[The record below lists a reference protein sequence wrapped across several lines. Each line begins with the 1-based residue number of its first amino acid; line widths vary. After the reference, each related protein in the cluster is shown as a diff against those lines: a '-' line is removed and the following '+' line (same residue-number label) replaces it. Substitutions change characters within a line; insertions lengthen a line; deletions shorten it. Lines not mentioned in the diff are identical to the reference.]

1 MYLRRVCHANSE
13 ILVCYAK
20 PVNLLQI
27 TATPIARTPVPFYP
41 KANNKNEAM
50 PVQFSTLFLISL
62 FSTALALS
70 GCVGSDN
77 SSAPKKPNQPSNG
90 NNTKPGDKNPGVPN
104 PDPSN
109 PDPSNPDPS
118 NPDPS
123 NPDPSN
129 PGGGND
135 NGNEDGGN
143 NPFPPTEEDYSN
155 SDLTSC
161 DFVQPATS
169 NPAYSLGNTNK
180 ESTYNIDHY
189 QPAENDNDL
198 SGTWVMINQKSNDLG
213 QFGIT
218 QVWEKSFFIIR
229 EKDGSSGAFEIAS
242 CNTNDFSP
250 ITINTENNT
259 LLHAD
264 ITPMYGST
272 LFVKTSN
279 TELSEYKPDGLSDDD
294 TALFNKNKAKAI
306 KISSSTASLASLSTG
321 DNKSTIDERIYE
333 NTDVWCVN
341 QARKVTN
348 IQKQSGTCVITDN
361 SQSYLN
367 IAVYGDGVSNRIT
380 TVESTEASGGIITG
394 ANQKNSA
401 WVIGA
406 DSLEDLSVDTSDVPN
421 LVLSFS
427 CNEENTNNFK
437 LKFACN
443 VKGLNQTNSEGEG
456 ELSLDITIPDSP

>member
-306 KISSSTASLASLSTG
+306 KISSSTASLSTG
-321 DNKSTIDERIYE
+321 VNKTIIDGRVYDNT
-333 NTDVWCVN
+333 NVWCVN

-348 IQKQSGTCVITDN
+348 IQKQSGTCAITDN

-367 IAVYGDGVSNRIT
+367 IAVYGDGFSNRIT

-394 ANQKNSA
+394 AYKIDSA
-401 WVIGA
+401 LVIGA
-406 DSLEDLSVDTSDVPN
+406 DSPEDLSVDISEVPN
-421 LVLSFS
+421 VVLSFD
-427 CNEENTNNFK
+427 CNDKITNNFK
-437 LKFACN
+437 LKFACD
-443 VKGLNQTNSEGEG
+443 VEGLNLTKALTG
-456 ELSLDITIPDSP
+456 ELSLDITVPVSP

>member
-1 MYLRRVCHANSE
+1 MYGESATL
-13 ILVCYAK
+13 ILKYLFVTQTLETFSK
-20 PVNLLQI
+20 LSQH
-27 TATPIARTPVPFYP
+27 PIARTPVPFYP
-41 KANNKNEAM
+41 KTNNKNEAM

-77 SSAPKKPNQPSNG
+77 SSAPKKPNQPSSD
-90 NNTKPGDKNPGVPN
+90 NNTKPGDKNPGVP
-104 PDPSN
+104 
-109 PDPSNPDPS
+109 NPDPS

-143 NPFPPTEEDYSN
+143 NPFPPTEEDYRN

-180 ESTYNIDHY
+180 ESTYNIDDY

-229 EKDGSSGAFEIAS
+229 EEAGSSDAFEIAS
-242 CNTNDFSP
+242 CNTNNFSP

-348 IQKQSGTCVITDN
+348 IQKQSGTCAITDN

-394 ANQKNSA
+394 AYKIDSA
-401 WVIGA
+401 LVIGA
-406 DSLEDLSVDTSDVPN
+406 DSPEDLSVDTSEVPN
-421 LVLSFS
+421 LVLSFG
-427 CNEENTNNFK
+427 CDEDNTNNFE
-437 LKFACN
+437 LKFTCN

>member
-1 MYLRRVCHANSE
+1 
-13 ILVCYAK
+13 
-20 PVNLLQI
+20 
-27 TATPIARTPVPFYP
+27 
-41 KANNKNEAM
+41 M

-77 SSAPKKPNQPSNG
+77 SSAPKKPNQPSSD

-104 PDPSN
+104 PDS
-109 PDPSNPDPS
+109 S

-135 NGNEDGGN
+135 NGNEEGGN

-169 NPAYSLGNTNK
+169 NPAYSLGNTNE
-180 ESTYNIDHY
+180 ESTYNIDDY
-189 QPAENDNDL
+189 QHLPAENDNDL
-198 SGTWVMINQKSNDLG
+198 SGTWVMINRKSNDLG

-229 EKDGSSGAFEIAS
+229 EKDDSSGVFEIAS
-242 CNTNDFSP
+242 CNTNDFAQ
-250 ITINTENNT
+250 ITINTEDNT
-259 LLHAD
+259 LLRAD

-279 TELSEYKPDGLSDDD
+279 RELSEYEPDGLSDDD
-294 TALFNKNKAKAI
+294 TALFNKNKAKAV
-306 KISSSTASLASLSTG
+306 KISSSTDSLSTG
-321 DNKSTIDERIYE
+321 DNKSTIDGRIYY
-333 NTDVWCVN
+333 NTNVWCVN

-348 IQKQSGTCVITDN
+348 IQKQSGTCAITDN

-367 IAVYGDGVSNRIT
+367 IAVYGGGFSNRIT

-394 ANQKNSA
+394 AYKIDSA
-401 WVIGA
+401 LVIGA
-406 DSLEDLSVDTSDVPN
+406 DSPEDLSVDISEVPN
-421 LVLSFS
+421 VVLSFD
-427 CNEENTNNFK
+427 CNDKITNNFK
-437 LKFACN
+437 LKFACD
-443 VKGLNQTNSEGEG
+443 VEGLNLTKALTG
-456 ELSLDITIPDSP
+456 ELSLDITVPVSP

>member
-1 MYLRRVCHANSE
+1 MYGESATL
-13 ILVCYAK
+13 ILKYLFVTQTLETFSK
-20 PVNLLQI
+20 LSQH
-27 TATPIARTPVPFYP
+27 PIARTPVPFYP
-41 KANNKNEAM
+41 KTNNKNEAM

-77 SSAPKKPNQPSNG
+77 SSAPKKPNQPSSD
-90 NNTKPGDKNPGVPN
+90 NNTKPGDKNPGVP
-104 PDPSN
+104 
-109 PDPSNPDPS
+109 NPDPS

-143 NPFPPTEEDYSN
+143 NPFPPTEEDYRN

-180 ESTYNIDHY
+180 ESTYNIDDY

-229 EKDGSSGAFEIAS
+229 KKAGSSDAFEIAS

-250 ITINTENNT
+250 IKINTENNT

-279 TELSEYKPDGLSDDD
+279 TELNEYKPDGLSFDD
-294 TALFNKNKAKAI
+294 TNKAKAI
-306 KISSSTASLASLSTG
+306 KISSSTASLSTG
-321 DNKSTIDERIYE
+321 VNKSTFDERIYE

-348 IQKQSGTCVITDN
+348 IQKQSGTCAITDN

-394 ANQKNSA
+394 AYKIDSA
-401 WVIGA
+401 LVIGA
-406 DSLEDLSVDTSDVPN
+406 DSPEDLSVDTSEVPN
-421 LVLSFS
+421 LVLSFG
-427 CNEENTNNFK
+427 CDEDNTNNFE
-437 LKFACN
+437 LKFTCN

>member
-155 SDLTSC
+155 SGLTSC

-169 NPAYSLGNTNK
+169 NPAYPLGNTNE
-180 ESTYNIDHY
+180 ESTYKIDDY
-189 QPAENDNDL
+189 RPAENDDDL
-198 SGTWVMINQKSNDLG
+198 SGTWVMINRKSNGLG

-229 EKDGSSGAFEIAS
+229 KKDGSSGAFEIAS

-250 ITINTENNT
+250 ITINTENKT

-279 TELSEYKPDGLSDDD
+279 TELSEYTPNGLSDDD
-294 TALFNKNKAKAI
+294 TALFNENKAKAI

>member
-1 MYLRRVCHANSE
+1 
-13 ILVCYAK
+13 
-20 PVNLLQI
+20 
-27 TATPIARTPVPFYP
+27 
-41 KANNKNEAM
+41 M

-62 FSTALALS
+62 FSTSIALS
-70 GCVGSDN
+70 GCMGSDN
-77 SSAPKKPNQPSNG
+77 SSASKKPNQPSSG
-90 NNTKPGDKNPGVPN
+90 NNTKPGDENPEVPN
-104 PDPSN
+104 PDSSN

-123 NPDPSN
+123 S

-180 ESTYNIDHY
+180 ESTYNIDDY

-229 EKDGSSGAFEIAS
+229 KKAGSSDAFEIAS

-250 ITINTENNT
+250 IKINTENNT

-279 TELSEYKPDGLSDDD
+279 TELNEYKPDGLSFDD
-294 TALFNKNKAKAI
+294 TNKAKAI
-306 KISSSTASLASLSTG
+306 KISSSTASLSTG
-321 DNKSTIDERIYE
+321 VNKSTFDERIYE

-348 IQKQSGTCVITDN
+348 IQKQSGTCAITDN

-394 ANQKNSA
+394 AYKIDSA
-401 WVIGA
+401 LVIGA
-406 DSLEDLSVDTSDVPN
+406 D
-421 LVLSFS
+421 
-427 CNEENTNNFK
+427 
-437 LKFACN
+437 
-443 VKGLNQTNSEGEG
+443 
-456 ELSLDITIPDSP
+456 